1 MADEIK
7 ALVEKIQ
14 KDGVDAA
21 RQKAQEIEADARRK
35 AEAILSK
42 AASDAQKMVED
53 AREKIE
59 RMEDNSRA
67 GLKQAGRD
75 LLLSV
80 RKELTSML
88 EGVVRAQTGAVL
100 SSGELSSLISALVE
114 KNVSEKGGVIVWAN
128 AQDKQRL
135 EDTFLSLL
143 KDEVRKGVSL
153 HASHEIKAGFAI
165 SFDAGKSQFEF
176 SDKSLAEYFGAVV
189 KPALAEYLKV

>member
-21 RQKAQEIEADARRK
+21 RQKAQEIEADARSK
-35 AEAILSK
+35 AEALLNK
-42 AASDAQKMVED
+42 AASDAQKMLDD
-53 AREKIE
+53 AQDKIK

-80 RKELTSML
+80 RKELNSML
-88 EGVVRAQTGAVL
+88 ESVIRAQTGAAL
-100 SSGELSSLISALVE
+100 SAGELSSLIAGLVE
-114 KNVSEKGGVIVWAN
+114 KNVSEKGGVIVWTN

-135 EDTFLSLL
+135 ADTFLSLL

-153 HASHEIKAGFAI
+153 RVSHEIKAGFAI

-176 SDKSLAEYFGAVV
+176 SDKSLAEYFGGVV